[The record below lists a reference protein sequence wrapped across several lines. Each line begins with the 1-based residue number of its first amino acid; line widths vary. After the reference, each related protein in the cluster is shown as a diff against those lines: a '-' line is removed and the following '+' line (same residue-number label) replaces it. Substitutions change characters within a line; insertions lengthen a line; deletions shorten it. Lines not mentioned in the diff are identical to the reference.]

1 VPEGGAA
8 SSMCQY
14 MPIYTHLRI
23 FTFWERHLG
32 AQLGRVSIGNRSA
45 VKFTKKM
52 TILEHFL
59 SITFFFNISPHPHCI
74 SKRAAA
80 AAAPEWSKTPVKMWI
95 FHDFGD
101 FGDQKVIF
109 WNFWI
114 FSYFLEKSEK
124 KPKKIPK
131 IRKNRRK
138 SAKNTKKQLENP
150 RKCGYFMILGI
161 LGTKK

>member
-1 VPEGGAA
+1 LGG
-8 SSMCQY
+8 CDNLEN
-14 MPIYTHLRI
+14 TTFLRI

-124 KPKKIPK
+124 NRKKSQKFEKIAENRQKTPKNSWKTP
-131 IRKNRRK
+131 
-138 SAKNTKKQLENP
+138 ENVD
-150 RKCGYFMILGI
+150 IS
-161 LGTKK
+161 